1 MGVTGECAG
10 RRPELRTP
18 RKEELVEVKSEGM
31 SRAIRRQSSA
41 DRRAEGRTRQRAL
54 RAGTNSAHSLWINR
68 STDEEKG
75 GVIRSR
81 RAGRRAAYRAGQR
94 AGKAGRRGW
103 ISLSGGQD
111 SGKGKWEGYREMEGE
126 RRGHR

>member
-18 RKEELVEVKSEGM
+18 RKEELVALPSSVKIVEVKSEGM

-54 RAGTNSAHSLWINR
+54 RAGTNSAHSLWISR

-94 AGKAGRRGW
+94 ARRAGRRGCM
-103 ISLSGGQD
+103 G
-111 SGKGKWEGYREMEGE
+111 
-126 RRGHR
+126 